1 MNAAAARK
9 ESNRPEEVR
18 RVVVGD
24 AEAPGPVRVLLE
36 GEELEWHPGESLV
49 ATLMA
54 QYFGRRGRGAFMGCR
69 EGGCGACKL
78 HLERGVVALRFNY
91 SKDVLEDG
99 EREQGYFLAC
109 RARPVTDIVV
119 RLVPRRNVFFELYGR
134 RLREKERA
142 AAAEGSGKPAEEVD
156 HG

>member
-1 MNAAAARK
+1 
-9 ESNRPEEVR
+9 
-18 RVVVGD
+18 
-24 AEAPGPVRVLLE
+24 
-36 GEELEWHPGESLV
+36 
-49 ATLMA
+49 
-54 QYFGRRGRGAFMGCR
+54 
-69 EGGCGACKL
+69 
-78 HLERGVVALRFNY
+78 
-91 SKDVLEDG
+91 VLEDE